1 MVIMTLEQCYA
12 QMNAD
17 YEDTIRRIP
26 NKKLIQKILLKFPK
40 DESYR
45 DLCSAMEEKR
55 MRDAFTAVHT
65 MKGICLN
72 LGLRELSRAAVNLTE
87 ALRND
92 PTEKVPELFTEL
104 KSVYGDTMSV
114 IEKYRDE
121 QEDA

>member
-1 MVIMTLEQCYA
+1 MIMTLEQCYA

-92 PTEKVPELFTEL
+92 PTAKVPELFTEL
-104 KSVYGDTMSV
+104 KRVYGHTLSV
-114 IEKYRDE
+114 TDNYRAD
-121 QEDA
+121 QADA

>member
-1 MVIMTLEQCYA
+1 MIMTLEQCYA

-92 PTEKVPELFTEL
+92 PPEKVPELFTEL

>member
-1 MVIMTLEQCYA
+1 MIMTLEQCYA

-72 LGLRELSRAAVNLTE
+72 LGLRKLSRAAVNLTE

>member
-1 MVIMTLEQCYA
+1 MIMTLEQCYA

-92 PTEKVPELFTEL
+92 PTEKVP
-104 KSVYGDTMSV
+104 
-114 IEKYRDE
+114 
-121 QEDA
+121 

>member
-1 MVIMTLEQCYA
+1 MIMTLEQCYA

-104 KSVYGDTMSV
+104 KSVYGDTISV

>member
-1 MVIMTLEQCYA
+1 MIMTLEQCYA

-92 PTEKVPELFTEL
+92 PTEKVPKLFTEL

>member
-1 MVIMTLEQCYA
+1 MIMTLEQCYA

-17 YEDTIRRIP
+17 DEDTIRRIP

>member
-1 MVIMTLEQCYA
+1 MIMTLEQCYA

>member
-1 MVIMTLEQCYA
+1 MIMTLEQCYA

-65 MKGICLN
+65 MKGIWLS
-72 LGLRELSRAAVNLTE
+72 LGLREVSRSAVNLTE

>member
-1 MVIMTLEQCYA
+1 MIMTLEQCYA
-12 QMNAD
+12 QMDAD

>member
-1 MVIMTLEQCYA
+1 MIMTLEQCYA

-92 PTEKVPELFTEL
+92 LTEKVPELFTEL

>member
-1 MVIMTLEQCYA
+1 MIMTLEQCYA

-26 NKKLIQKILLKFPK
+26 NKNLIQKILLKFPK

>member
-1 MVIMTLEQCYA
+1 MIMTLEQCYA

-114 IEKYRDE
+114 IEEYRDE

>member
-1 MVIMTLEQCYA
+1 MIMTLEQCYA

-104 KSVYGDTMSV
+104 KSVSGDTLSV
-114 IEKYRDE
+114 IERYRDE

>member
-1 MVIMTLEQCYA
+1 MIMTLEQCYA

-55 MRDAFTAVHT
+55 MRAAFTAVHT

>member
-1 MVIMTLEQCYA
+1 MIMTLEQCYA

-104 KSVYGDTMSV
+104 KGVYGDTMSV

>member
-1 MVIMTLEQCYA
+1 
-12 QMNAD
+12 MNAD

>member
-1 MVIMTLEQCYA
+1 MIMTLEQCYA

-26 NKKLIQKILLKFPK
+26 NKKQIQKILLKFPK

>member
-1 MVIMTLEQCYA
+1 MIMTLEQCYA

-72 LGLRELSRAAVNLTE
+72 LGLTELSRAAVNLTE